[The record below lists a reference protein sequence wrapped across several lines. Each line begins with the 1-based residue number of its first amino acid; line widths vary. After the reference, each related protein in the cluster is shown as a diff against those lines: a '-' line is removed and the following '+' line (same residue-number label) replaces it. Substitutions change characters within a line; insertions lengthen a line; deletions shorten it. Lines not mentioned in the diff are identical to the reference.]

1 MRLISR
7 LGSALVITAALVVTG
22 ACTSSSTP
30 DPSDQVSKALKN
42 ANLDDVK
49 VDWDK
54 EARIAHLKGTVDQP
68 TDKRRAEDVATQ
80 AVGTSGRVLNEVTVK
95 GADTKIADDMDS
107 GIRAH
112 LKDVVDADANL
123 RDRDINFDVNNG
135 VVTVKGE
142 VRSAGEKA
150 RVTDLVKATP
160 GVKDVANALEIK
172 PPKK

>member
-7 LGSALVITAALVVTG
+7 VGSAFVFTAALAVAG
-22 ACTSSSTP
+22 ACTSSAP
-30 DPSDQVSKALKN
+30 DPSDQVSKALKS

-54 EARIAHLKGTVDQP
+54 EARVAHLKGTVDQS
-68 TDKRRAEDVATQ
+68 TDKMRAEEVATR

-95 GADTKIADDMDS
+95 GADTKIADDMDG

-112 LKDVVDADANL
+112 LKDVVDADQVL

-142 VRSAGEKA
+142 VRTAAEKA
-150 RVTDLVKATP
+150 RVTDFVKATP
-160 GVKDVANALEIK
+160 GVKDVANSLEVK
-172 PPKK
+172 PAKK

>member
-7 LGSALVITAALVVTG
+7 FGSALVFTAALAVAG
-22 ACTSSSTP
+22 ACTTNAP

-54 EARIAHLKGTVDQP
+54 EARVAHLKGTVDQP
-68 TDKRRAEDVATQ
+68 TDKQRAEQVATQ
-80 AVGTSGRVLNEVTVK
+80 AVGTTGRVLNEVTVK
-95 GADTKIADDMDS
+95 GPDTKIADDMDS

-112 LKDVVDADANL
+112 LKDAVDADQTL

-135 VVTVKGE
+135 MVTVKGE
-142 VRSAGEKA
+142 VRTAAEKA

-160 GVKDVANALEIK
+160 GVKDVANSLEVK
-172 PPKK
+172 PAKK

>member
-7 LGSALVITAALVVTG
+7 VGSALVFTAALAVAG
-22 ACTSSSTP
+22 ACTTNTP

-54 EARIAHLKGTVDQP
+54 EARVAHLKGTVDQP
-68 TDKRRAEDVATQ
+68 TDKQRAEQVATQ
-80 AVGTSGRVLNEVTVK
+80 AVGTTGRVLNEVTVK
-95 GADTKIADDMDS
+95 GPDTKMADDMDS

-112 LKDVVDADANL
+112 LKDAVDADQGL

-142 VRSAGEKA
+142 VRTAAEKA
-150 RVTDLVKATP
+150 KVTDLVKATP
-160 GVKDVANALEIK
+160 GVKDMANSLEVK
-172 PPKK
+172 PAKK